1 MAENNENKSRRD
13 RHIERLRK
21 KYPDRKFEDDEEIY
35 GTISD
40 DYDQYEQEL
49 GGYRERE
56 KSLSD
61 MFAADERSAQFLNDW
76 RNGQDPVVGL
86 VRTFGMEIKDVLD
99 DPEMQDKIAEAN
111 KEYVERLA
119 KSRKLDEEY
128 DRNMDATL
136 ETLRQFQSD
145 RGMSDEQIDAV
156 VDFLLGIVRDG
167 VMGKFSAETLDM
179 ACKAI
184 NHDADVA
191 SASEEGEVAGRNS
204 KVVETL
210 RKRNKGDGIAP
221 LDGKNGQPGGNPRNS
236 KSIFD
241 LANEA

>member
-1 MAENNENKSRRD
+1 MAENSEVKSSRD
-13 RHIERLRK
+13 RHVERLRK
-21 KYPDRKFEDDEEIY
+21 KYPERQFADDEEIF
-35 GTISD
+35 GATSD

-49 GGYRERE
+49 ADYKGQVG
-56 KSLSD
+56 KLSD

-86 VRTFGMEIKDVLD
+86 VRTFGIEIKDVLD
-99 DPEMQDKIAEAN
+99 SPEMQDKIAEAN

-119 KSRKLDEEY
+119 KSKKLDEEY
-128 DRNMDATL
+128 EQNMDASL
-136 ETLRQFQSD
+136 ETLRQFQAE
-145 RGMSDEQIDAV
+145 RGLTDEQIDAAF
-156 VDFLLGIVRDG
+156 DFLLGIVKDG
-167 VMGKFSAETLDM
+167 VMGKFSAQTLDM

-191 SASEEGEVAGRNS
+191 TATEEGEVAGRNS
-204 KVVETL
+204 KVMEQL
-210 RKRNKGDGIAP
+210 RKSNKGDGTAP
-221 LDGKNGQPGGNPRNS
+221 LGGKNSPAGAGAKS